1 MLVPVMVFIWVYRLA
16 YYRRDFRRRL
26 AYGGEETIPRIDPAE
41 RPAFVLKYN
50 NASQKTK
57 AWMSVIAFLFIC
69 LFCFFLAGKSARH
82 DVHHLFFSL
91 GQEETYFLYY
101 WAWRFNFMSW
111 LLLVLIVIVKIL
123 FVKQVSFFR
132 NAVVLENFLLGRKAL
147 ALDDNA
153 RVSKSERGDIWL
165 YNQMS
170 MRHMLI
176 VNRQFM
182 TLDWGQNRL
191 LDDIILKRIPEKKE
205 RLLV

>member
-1 MLVPVMVFIWVYRLA
+1 MV
-16 YYRRDFRRRL
+16 
-26 AYGGEETIPRIDPAE
+26 
-41 RPAFVLKYN
+41 
-50 NASQKTK
+50 
-57 AWMSVIAFLFIC
+57 
-69 LFCFFLAGKSARH
+69 
-82 DVHHLFFSL
+82 
-91 GQEETYFLYY
+91 
-101 WAWRFNFMSW
+101 
-111 LLLVLIVIVKIL
+111 LVLIGIVKIL
-123 FVKQVSFFR
+123 FVKQISFFR